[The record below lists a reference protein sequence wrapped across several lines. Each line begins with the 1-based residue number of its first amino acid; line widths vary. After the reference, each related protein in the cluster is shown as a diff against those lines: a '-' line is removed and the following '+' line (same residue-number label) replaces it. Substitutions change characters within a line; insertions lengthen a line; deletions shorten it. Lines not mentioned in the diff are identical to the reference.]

1 MPEIIKIA
9 PDRPE
14 MRLIARAVHIMQAGG
29 VIAYPTE
36 TFYGLG
42 ADAENEAAL
51 GKIFGIKGRDAGK
64 PLPIIIGSREEL
76 AGLVEEI
83 PAAARLLMEE
93 FWPGA
98 LTLVFRASPRLPSRL
113 AAGTGKIGIRVS
125 SHPLAALLA
134 KSLTH
139 PLTATSANPSGLPSC
154 TRAEEVIRSL
164 GDRIDAVLDGGET
177 AGGAGSTILDVTVDP
192 PVLLR
197 AGVIPPA
204 LLQNTLKKAQKA

>member
-14 MRLIARAVHIMQAGG
+14 ERLIARAVQIMQAGG

-76 AGLVEEI
+76 AALTEEI

-113 AAGTGKIGIRVS
+113 TAGTGKIGIRVS

-134 KSLTH
+134 KSLAH

-154 TRAEEVIRSL
+154 TRAEEVIRCL

-192 PVLLR
+192 PILLR
-197 AGVIPPA
+197 TGAIPPA
-204 LLQNTLKKAQKA
+204 LLQNTLKRAQKA